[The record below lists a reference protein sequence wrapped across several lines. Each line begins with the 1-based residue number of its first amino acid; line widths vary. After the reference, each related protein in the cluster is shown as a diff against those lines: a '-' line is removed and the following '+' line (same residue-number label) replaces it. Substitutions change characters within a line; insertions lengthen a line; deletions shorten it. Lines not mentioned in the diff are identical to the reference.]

1 MCADAEIS
9 SSCLT
14 GERVVEGELDSGTN
28 VLAEG
33 QQHRWRLLDDSLW
46 TQRQLSEK
54 PDPAL
59 AVLRTLFDQPR
70 WVDPSYLYDDR
81 GSDLFEE
88 VSQLPEYYL
97 TRLEDGILEQEAANI
112 VAAAPVECL
121 VELGAGF
128 SKKTRHLLREQVRQ
142 RGRGIF
148 APVDVSSL
156 ALTGSRE
163 AQQEAFPEIQ
173 FQGLVARYEDAIASI
188 DNELPTLFVFLGS
201 TVGNFTRV
209 QFGHFF
215 HQLSS
220 SMGPNDFLLLGVDEV
235 KEAEIVERAYNDSR
249 GLTAA
254 FVLNAFEHINRLT
267 GSNFERAKMEYS
279 PLYNSQKRQ
288 MEMYALS
295 TSSQEIRFP
304 EVEASFQWEE
314 AEPILLE
321 ISRKFV
327 LSSLLNQL
335 QLFGLELVER
345 YNDSQ
350 QWFSVLL
357 LRRSP

>member
-9 SSCLT
+9 SSRFA
-14 GERVVEGELDSGTN
+14 GERVLRDRSDSGTN

-33 QQHRWRLLDDSLW
+33 QQHLWRLLDNSLW
-46 TQRQLSEK
+46 TPRKHSEK
-54 PDPAL
+54 LDPAL

-88 VSQLPEYYL
+88 ISQLPEYYL

-148 APVDVSSL
+148 APVDVSPL
-156 ALTGSRE
+156 ALTASRD
-163 AQQEAFPEIQ
+163 AQQKAFPEIQ
-173 FQGLVARYEDAIASI
+173 FQGLVARYEDGIASI

-215 HQLSS
+215 HQLSG
-220 SMGPNDFLLLGVDEV
+220 SMGSNDFLLLGVDEV
-235 KEAEIVERAYNDSR
+235 KEVEIVERAYNDSR
-249 GLTAA
+249 GLTAD
-254 FVLNAFEHINRLT
+254 FVLNAFDHINRLT
-267 GSNFERAKMEYS
+267 GSNFDRARMEYS

-288 MEMYALS
+288 MEMYALP

-304 EVEASFQWEE
+304 EVATSFRWEE

-321 ISRKFV
+321 ISRKFD
-327 LSSLLNQL
+327 LASLLSQL
-335 QLFGLELVER
+335 QFFGLELVER
-345 YNDSQ
+345 YHDSQ

-357 LRRSP
+357 LRRSR